1 MDIETFSML
10 LHILFI
16 LTFSSILVHCQK
28 NILFLAADDMRP
40 NLGVYKD
47 SNSDIFKQPPMYT
60 PNLDALASKS
70 LLFEKAYDAQA
81 LCSPSRTATMTSR
94 RPDTTSILKIGDYW
108 RDYGGNFTTIPQFFK
123 ENGYFTIGAGKV
135 FHGGPSSSPANDH
148 KSSHDCK
155 YSWSQGCP
163 YHNAPDRYPESG
175 DVSWRGYNKSTL
187 DEVPLQDQANV
198 KWIVP
203 KLRDAAKAFKEDG
216 TPFFVAF
223 GAYKP
228 HTPWLV
234 FYMIELTNLQ
244 ILSIAHL
251 FDF

>member
-1 MDIETFSML
+1 M
-10 LHILFI
+10 
-16 LTFSSILVHCQK
+16 
-28 NILFLAADDMRP
+28 
-40 NLGVYKD
+40 
-47 SNSDIFKQPPMYT
+47 
-60 PNLDALASKS
+60 
-70 LLFEKAYDAQA
+70 
-81 LCSPSRTATMTSR
+81 
-94 RPDTTSILKIGDYW
+94 
-108 RDYGGNFTTIPQFFK
+108 
-123 ENGYFTIGAGKV
+123 
-135 FHGGPSSSPANDH
+135 
-148 KSSHDCK
+148 
-155 YSWSQGCP
+155 
-163 YHNAPDRYPESG
+163 
-175 DVSWRGYNKSTL
+175 
-187 DEVPLQDQANV
+187 QDQANV